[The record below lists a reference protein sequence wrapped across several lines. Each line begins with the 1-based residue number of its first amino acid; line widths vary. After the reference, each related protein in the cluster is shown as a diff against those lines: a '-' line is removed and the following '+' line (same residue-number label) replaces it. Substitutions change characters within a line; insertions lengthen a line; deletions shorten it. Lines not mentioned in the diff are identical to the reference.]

1 MTKVLGEA
9 TPVLTRRDTLGE
21 GPAYD
26 RVGGRLLWVDIHGHR
41 VHELVADGDG
51 AWRAGESWMMDA
63 PVSAVVPHRDGGL
76 VVAIGCE
83 VRRLDADGTLT
94 TIARIDTG
102 GVSARLNDCKC
113 DPRGRLLGGWL
124 AYDLSEP
131 GRLCRIDPDGTVTT
145 LLEDVALSN
154 GLGWSPDGATFYF
167 TDTPTNGI
175 DAFDYDLDAGTISN
189 RRRLITIRRG
199 EGSPDGMCVDDEGCI
214 WTATLYSRQIR
225 RYSPGGELVGVVDT
239 PAHLVTSC
247 AFGGPDG
254 RELFI
259 TSIGEEIP
267 RALPESLAIPDE
279 VIDASNANPSN
290 GLLLSCRPGVTGPP
304 AIPFG

>member
-94 TIARIDTG
+94 TIARIDTC

-131 GRLCRIDPDGTVTT
+131 GDSGAVWLERSTHAPVALHQKGTTSGPSFATGVDIVAVLSALGLTT
-145 LLEDVALSN
+145 L
-154 GLGWSPDGATFYF
+154 P
-167 TDTPTNGI
+167 
-175 DAFDYDLDAGTISN
+175 
-189 RRRLITIRRG
+189 
-199 EGSPDGMCVDDEGCI
+199 
-214 WTATLYSRQIR
+214 
-225 RYSPGGELVGVVDT
+225 
-239 PAHLVTSC
+239 
-247 AFGGPDG
+247 
-254 RELFI
+254 
-259 TSIGEEIP
+259 
-267 RALPESLAIPDE
+267 
-279 VIDASNANPSN
+279 
-290 GLLLSCRPGVTGPP
+290 
-304 AIPFG
+304 